1 MGAQQTKDRV
11 IPAGSTVRQT
21 RKQPRNLKDT
31 RIIGSNIFTEH
42 SGENTHSTL
51 HLACSTWL
59 RWLLRTP
66 RWLFRRGMTVLH
78 LVQGLTCP
86 SSRLACLT

>member
-1 MGAQQTKDRV
+1 MTRAQSRSVATTGGGAWYGNRAYAMGAQQTKDRV

-42 SGENTHSTL
+42 SGENPHANHPLGSND
-51 HLACSTWL
+51 S
-59 RWLLRTP
+59 R
-66 RWLFRRGMTVLH
+66 VLC
-78 LVQGLTCP
+78 TEC
-86 SSRLACLT
+86 